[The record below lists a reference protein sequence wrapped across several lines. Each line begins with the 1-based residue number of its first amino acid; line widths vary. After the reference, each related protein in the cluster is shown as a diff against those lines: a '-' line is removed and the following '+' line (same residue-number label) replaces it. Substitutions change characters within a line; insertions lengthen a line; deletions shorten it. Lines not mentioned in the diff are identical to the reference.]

1 MGKGGKA
8 ASAAEEAAE
17 LLASEQFRP
26 FQGDS
31 FDAALFASRSLSESH
46 TTAAAQT
53 EALQAGVAALDGA
66 LRGLV
71 LRHQDEL
78 VAQTARLAEAESA
91 VQRLSLSVRS
101 LQMVAARV
109 RADIAEPYA
118 QIAARTRQLR
128 NLQVTG
134 SHGGGFSGV
143 ARVLPR
149 FSSYLARGPWRRR
162 RPGKVHVSLHA
173 CPSTGL
179 WCCRRRWTCCVKS
192 YTA

>member
-17 LLASEQFRP
+17 LLGSEQFRP

-31 FDAALFASRSLSESH
+31 FDAASFASRSLSESH

-53 EALQAGVAALDGA
+53 EALQAGVSALDGA

-78 VAQTARLAEAESA
+78 VAQTARLAEAEAA
-91 VQRLSLSVRS
+91 VQRLGLSVRS
-101 LQMVAARV
+101 LQMVASRV
-109 RADIAEPYA
+109 RAEIAEPYA

-128 NLQVTG
+128 NLQVRMRAYACLI
-134 SHGGGFSGV
+134 GGVGGA
-143 ARVLPR
+143 ARLE
-149 FSSYLARGPWRRR
+149 G
-162 RPGKVHVSLHA
+162 
-173 CPSTGL
+173 
-179 WCCRRRWTCCVKS
+179 
-192 YTA
+192 